1 MNAAAG
7 SVRISTYSR
16 NQIMHILLVEDEPK
30 SGDYLRRGLTESG
43 FVVDW
48 VQSGIDGLHNAQTL
62 EYKLIILDVMLPG
75 MNGWDILRELRRTH
89 DTPVLFLT
97 ARDEIEDR
105 VKGLELGADD
115 YLVKP
120 FAFTELLARVRTLLR
135 RGPSRES
142 DIIEY
147 AGVQLDVLRRKVT
160 RDGQRIDLTAK
171 EFALLHMLIR
181 RPGEVLS
188 RPQIASQ
195 KPSFDDIT
203 SSGSICTSGDYH
215 IRGCCTYLYH
225 SLYVQLERR
234 DDEELIGKS
243 RSIDHLV
250 QEAGSIES
258 IRGNKHAMLDTISG
272 HDQLLVLITDSSGAT
287 ILKNYVGRSGVGT
300 PLFNS
305 LKTTQVNALQSID
318 LDGASARLIA
328 SKPKTSA
335 GEETIVVVARTAS
348 DRMELL
354 SEYRTEVWYAASID
368 ACDFGKSARHQARH
382 PLGPKELHDIV
393 ESFNA
398 MLDRLHR
405 SFEQLTQF
413 SADLAHDLRTPLN
426 NLMVQTQVALGK
438 QRSIEEYQG
447 LLSSNIEEYERLARM
462 MESMLF
468 LARAENAHVAVK
480 PQMLNVEDELAKI
493 ADYFEGIAEE
503 AKVRIVVGGTGEIF
517 ADPMLLRRAV
527 GNLISNAIRYT
538 PEERIIRVEATD
550 VGNATILTVS
560 NPGEGIPPDVV
571 GRIFDRFYRADPS
584 RSSASG
590 SSGLGLAIV
599 RSIMTL
605 HGGEAAVKSIQGE
618 RTIFSLT
625 FFKEAKIMRPKGV

>member
-1 MNAAAG
+1 M
-7 SVRISTYSR
+7 
-16 NQIMHILLVEDEPK
+16 
-30 SGDYLRRGLTESG
+30 
-43 FVVDW
+43 
-48 VQSGIDGLHNAQTL
+48 
-62 EYKLIILDVMLPG
+62 
-75 MNGWDILRELRRTH
+75 
-89 DTPVLFLT
+89 
-97 ARDEIEDR
+97 
-105 VKGLELGADD
+105 
-115 YLVKP
+115 
-120 FAFTELLARVRTLLR
+120 
-135 RGPSRES
+135 
-142 DIIEY
+142 
-147 AGVQLDVLRRKVT
+147 
-160 RDGQRIDLTAK
+160 
-171 EFALLHMLIR
+171 
-181 RPGEVLS
+181 
-188 RPQIASQ
+188 
-195 KPSFDDIT
+195 
-203 SSGSICTSGDYH
+203 
-215 IRGCCTYLYH
+215 
-225 SLYVQLERR
+225 
-234 DDEELIGKS
+234 
-243 RSIDHLV
+243 
-250 QEAGSIES
+250 
-258 IRGNKHAMLDTISG
+258 
-272 HDQLLVLITDSSGAT
+272 
-287 ILKNYVGRSGVGT
+287 
-300 PLFNS
+300 
-305 LKTTQVNALQSID
+305 
-318 LDGASARLIA
+318 
-328 SKPKTSA
+328 
-335 GEETIVVVARTAS
+335 VVARTAS

-354 SEYRTEVWYAASID
+354 SEYRTEVWYAASIGTLL
-368 ACDFGKSARHQARH
+368 ATLLSFFLVRGGLRPLRLMAAQTHAISANRLDTRLDIRSA
-382 PLGPKELHDIV
+382 PKELHDIV

>member
-1 MNAAAG
+1 M
-7 SVRISTYSR
+7 TSR
-16 NQIMHILLVEDEPK
+16 LVA
-30 SGDYLRRGLTESG
+30 L
-43 FVVDW
+43 
-48 VQSGIDGLHNAQTL
+48 
-62 EYKLIILDVMLPG
+62 
-75 MNGWDILRELRRTH
+75 
-89 DTPVLFLT
+89 
-97 ARDEIEDR
+97 
-105 VKGLELGADD
+105 
-115 YLVKP
+115 
-120 FAFTELLARVRTLLR
+120 
-135 RGPSRES
+135 
-142 DIIEY
+142 
-147 AGVQLDVLRRKVT
+147 
-160 RDGQRIDLTAK
+160 
-171 EFALLHMLIR
+171 FALVAI
-181 RPGEVLS
+181 
-188 RPQIASQ
+188 
-195 KPSFDDIT
+195 IT
-203 SSGSICTSGDYH
+203 FAAVG
-215 IRGCCTYLYH
+215 TYLYH

-250 QEAGSIES
+250 QEAGSIEN
-258 IRGNKHAMLDTISG
+258 IKANKHAMLDTISG

-354 SEYRTEVWYAASID
+354 SEYRTEVWYAASIGTLL
-368 ACDFGKSARHQARH
+368 ATLLSFFLVRGGLRPLRLMAAQTHAISANRLDTRLDIRSA
-382 PLGPKELHDIV
+382 PKELHDIV